1 MSEGEWISLDDL
13 PRDVTNARKSRE
25 ISDLVDLSQ
34 NSLKELMG
42 KFERSVLKTASAQ
55 YGTQDK
61 IAKALGVDQA
71 TIARKLKKY
80 AMILNTPRGDSIQ

>member
-13 PRDVTNARKSRE
+13 PRDVADSRKSKE
-25 ISDLVDLSQ
+25 LSELMDLSET
-34 NSLKELMG
+34 SLKELME
-42 KFERSVLKTASAQ
+42 KFERSVLGKASAQ
-55 YGTQDK
+55 YATQDK

-80 AMILNTPRGDSIQ
+80 AMTLHTPNGNSI